1 MNRFDLHSG
10 ERQVGTVEQIRE
22 DHVTGADMT
31 AEDRKKLI
39 EVLKQLTGMKK
50 LLEEIL
56 NKKTV

>member
-1 MNRFDLHSG
+1 
-10 ERQVGTVEQIRE
+10 
-22 DHVTGADMT
+22 MT